1 MALNDL
7 ILPSGKIVVI
17 PSISTQN
24 IVTDGSALN
33 FGTVQMVNDLCDVA
47 TAGDSIWFDK
57 SKAIP
62 FMVISG
68 QTYYM
73 VDEQDIVSGEEP
85 PPP

>member
-1 MALNDL
+1 MALSDL
-7 ILPSGKIVVI
+7 ILPAGKVVVI

-24 IVTDGSALN
+24 IVADGSALN

-47 TAGDSIWFDK
+47 VAGDSIWFDK
-57 SKAIP
+57 SKATP

-73 VDEQDIVSGEEP
+73 VDEQDITSGEQLVV
-85 PPP
+85 

>member
-7 ILPSGKIVVI
+7 ILPAGKIVVI
-17 PSISTQN
+17 PSSSNQN
-24 IVTDGSALN
+24 IASDGSALN

-57 SKAIP
+57 SKSIP

-73 VDEQDIVSGEEP
+73 VDEQDIISGEEP

>member
-24 IVTDGSALN
+24 IGADGSAVN
-33 FGTVQMVNDLCDVA
+33 FGIVQMVNDLCDVA

-57 SKAIP
+57 SKATP

-73 VDEQDIVSGEEP
+73 VDEQDITSGEQLVV
-85 PPP
+85 